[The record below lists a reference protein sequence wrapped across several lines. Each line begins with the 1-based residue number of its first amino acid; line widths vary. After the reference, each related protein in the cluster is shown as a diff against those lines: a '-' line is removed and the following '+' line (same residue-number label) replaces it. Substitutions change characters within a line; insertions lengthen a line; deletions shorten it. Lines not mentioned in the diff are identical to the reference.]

1 MIIKVGLVLCL
12 SQMTICPSNL
22 PLPVEE
28 SEMEIGPPTKVIF
41 SDTEWKKKACL
52 SDIFMRF

>member
-28 SEMEIGPPTKVIF
+28 SEMQVGPPT
-41 SDTEWKKKACL
+41 
-52 SDIFMRF
+52 